1 LAGFDYIVVGAG
13 SAGCVVASRL
23 SEDPQC
29 KVLLL
34 EAGCS
39 DRTAICKVPGM
50 MSLLH
55 TVPQVKAK
63 FDWGYKAKQRPETID
78 RKIPYVRGKVM
89 GGSSAINGLL
99 FVRGNKQNYDEWAQ
113 MGCDGW
119 DFNSVLPYFKRLES
133 FEDGESALRGGS
145 GPVQVTRPSEISPVS
160 DAFADAIASSFGV
173 PRIDDYNG
181 EQQTGASL
189 IQMSVKDGLRY
200 STSEAYIEPH
210 RARSNLTVEIDALVH
225 RVIIEGGRAV
235 GVEYSVG
242 GETRRAEASAEVVLS
257 ARVIGSAQILMLSG
271 VGPAAHL
278 AEQGIDCHAD
288 LPVGDN
294 LHDHLFFPM
303 VYTAPRGGHR
313 GTPWHFF
320 SGMLKERLF
329 GGTWFG
335 RTVFETFGFVPLMR
349 GDGVPDLQIH
359 ALPWAYPSPNQDAPV
374 RPTVDLRP
382 CLTILPTLIYPKSRG
397 TVRLKSADPTQAPE
411 IDPAFLKEQADT
423 DFIMQAIERI
433 RQTCEDPAVAGEFTG
448 ELEPG
453 SPFRDK
459 AALLKELPNRV
470 HTVYHPVGT
479 CRMGQDERAV
489 VTPDLKVRGIEGL
502 RVADASV
509 MPQVI
514 GGNTNAPS
522 IMIGEKAADLILGQS
537 FS

>member
-1 LAGFDYIVVGAG
+1 MSAYDYIVVGAG

-23 SEDPQC
+23 SEDSSC
-29 KVLLL
+29 RVLLL
-34 EAGCS
+34 EAGRS

-50 MSLLH
+50 MSMLH
-55 TVPQVKAK
+55 TVPQVKAM

-78 RKIPYVRGKVM
+78 RKMPYVRGKVM

-99 FVRGNKQNYDEWAQ
+99 FVRGHRRNYDEWAEE
-113 MGCDGW
+113 GCAGW
-119 DFNSVLPYFKRLES
+119 DFESVLPYFKRLES

-145 GPVQVTRPSEISPVS
+145 GPVQVTRPNAISPVS
-160 DAFADAIASSFGV
+160 DAFADAVASSFGV
-173 PRIDDYNG
+173 ERIDDYNG

-210 RARSNLTVEIDALVH
+210 RQRPNLTVEINALVH
-225 RVIIEGGRAV
+225 KVVIKDGRAV

-242 GETRRAEASAEVVLS
+242 GELKTAQASSEVVLS
-257 ARVIGSAQILMLSG
+257 AGVIGSAQILMLSG
-271 VGPAAHL
+271 VGPAEHL
-278 AEQGIDCHAD
+278 AEHGIDCVAD
-288 LPVGDN
+288 LPVGQN

-349 GDGVPDLQIH
+349 DDGVPDLQIH
-359 ALPWAYPSPNQDAPV
+359 ALPWAYPAPNQDAPV

-397 TVRLKSADPTQAPE
+397 EVRLKSAAPDE
-411 IDPAFLKEQADT
+411 HPVIDPAFLAEQADV
-423 DFIMQAIERI
+423 DFFMRAIERI
-433 RQTCEDPAVAGEFTG
+433 RQTCEDPAVAHEFTG

-453 SPFRDK
+453 QPFKDP
-459 AALLKELPNRV
+459 AALRRELPNRV

-479 CRMGQDERAV
+479 CRMGTDSRAV
-489 VTPDLKVRGIEGL
+489 VNPDLEVLGVEGL
-502 RVADASV
+502 RVADASI
-509 MPQVI
+509 MPHVI

-522 IMIGEKAADLILGQS
+522 IMIGEKAADLIRSSQV
-537 FS
+537 